1 MENIINHDSETI
13 NEFLLEMSDDIIF
26 MNIEEQI
33 NTVNT
38 STENYFN
45 FIMDKL
51 DSMLI
56 VLSKED
62 SELFTKVQEM
72 KEDVCDRVQ
81 KLLEERFDMTCDF
94 ISYSDRSQCLRK
106 IYKFFIMRREKI
118 LENLVINY
126 LNREKSSILLRY
138 GKNKTNKKD
147 ITVINNKNT
156 MDKTKLNLILNVH
169 NIISDINLVDIEDTL
184 DLLIDDKDEFTYS
197 FILNLFQQR
206 EINFGPR
213 FNDIILEEIR
223 KSKNNLIMKLRT
235 YVIENY

>member
-38 STENYFN
+38 SNENYFN

-206 EINFGPR
+206 EINFGPK
-213 FNDIILEEIR
+213 FNNIILEEIR

>member
-81 KLLEERFDMTCDF
+81 KLLEERFNMTCDF

-138 GKNKTNKKD
+138 GKNQ
-147 ITVINNKNT
+147 
-156 MDKTKLNLILNVH
+156 TK
-169 NIISDINLVDIEDTL
+169 
-184 DLLIDDKDEFTYS
+184 
-197 FILNLFQQR
+197 
-206 EINFGPR
+206 
-213 FNDIILEEIR
+213 
-223 KSKNNLIMKLRT
+223 
-235 YVIENY
+235 